1 MDASKYWKY
10 QVISAGAMGLLL
22 GLGAQQENAV
32 LIVSALVI
40 GVSSMVYF
48 RRKVEGPLH
57 DERSS
62 IISTKSSAATFS
74 AFTLLSLA
82 LSAFLF
88 YLGSTSNT
96 EYLQWAYGLA
106 YVVCAIM
113 ILRLFFWAY
122 YTRKYGG

>member
-1 MDASKYWKY
+1 MDASMYWKY
-10 QVISAGAMGLLL
+10 QVISAGAMGFLM
-22 GLGAQQENAV
+22 GLGAHQENKI
-32 LIVSALVI
+32 LIVFALVI

-48 RRKVEGPLH
+48 RRKVEGPLY

-62 IISTKSSAATFS
+62 IISTKASAATFS

-82 LSAFLF
+82 LSAILY
-88 YLGSTSNT
+88 YLGITSNT
-96 EYLQWAYGLA
+96 EYLRWAYGLA
-106 YVVCAIM
+106 YIVCAIM